1 MFSSPQSEGEA
12 MPAERLPM
20 RKVREVLRLKY
31 ACGASERLI
40 AVLATHAKVF
50 DVAVIGVPNEEF
62 GEEVKAVVQPCRWQD
77 AGPELEAEL
86 IAFCRVNLSHVKSPR
101 SIDFDRELPRHPNG
115 KLYKRLVRDR
125 YWAGRKGRLI

>member
-62 GEEVKAVVQPCRWQD
+62 GEEVKAVVQP
-77 AGPELEAEL
+77 AGGRTPG
-86 IAFCRVNLSHVKSPR
+86 RNWRPSSSPSVGSISATSKVRAR
-101 SIDFDRELPRHPNG
+101 SISIVSCRAIRTASSTSDWCGIATGQVAR
-115 KLYKRLVRDR
+115 
-125 YWAGRKGRLI
+125 AG